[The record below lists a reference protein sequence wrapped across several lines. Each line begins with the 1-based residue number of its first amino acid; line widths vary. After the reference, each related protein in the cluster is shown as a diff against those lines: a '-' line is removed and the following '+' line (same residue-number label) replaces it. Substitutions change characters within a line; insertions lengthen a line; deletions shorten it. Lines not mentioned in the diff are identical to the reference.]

1 MTQGARREEVGLDQ
15 LVGRWVL
22 NGSES
27 EVRFTEPVFWG
38 LVKVKGRF
46 TTFGGSGAIEP
57 GGKVAGSVRL
67 EAASLDTN
75 NKKRDEHLRSA
86 DFFDVERHP
95 LITVD
100 VSAVEVRGDVAD
112 IHAALVIRGVHE
124 PITLTAN
131 IEEVT
136 ADTVRV
142 RAQAKVDRGR
152 FGMTWRKMGATG
164 QATVEVDA
172 VFRRSAG

>member
-1 MTQGARREEVGLDQ
+1 MKQGVHRQEVGLDQ

-22 NGSES
+22 NSSEN

-57 GGKVAGSVRL
+57 GGKVTGSVRI

-75 NKKRDEHLRSA
+75 NKKRDAHLRSS

-95 LITVD
+95 VITVD
-100 VSAVEVRGDVAD
+100 VSSVAIRGNAAD
-112 IHAALVIRGVHE
+112 IHAALAIRGVHE
-124 PITLTAN
+124 PITLTASV
-131 IEEVT
+131 EDVT
-136 ADTVRV
+136 ADSVHLK
-142 RAQAKVDRGR
+142 AQAKVDRGR
-152 FGMTWRKMGATG
+152 FGMTWKKMGATG
-164 QATVEVDA
+164 HATIKVDA
-172 VFRRSAG
+172 VFRRSTE